1 MKKINCFCGH
11 SFEIE
16 FDEDINL
23 LETPEVADQI
33 INNDFMVYTCPV
45 CNKKLTPEF
54 TTTFHDSKLN
64 ITMIPE
70 IDRDRLLSGKIILNT
85 QQVVI
90 GFPEL
95 QEKFIIRKFD
105 FDDRIIEIIKL
116 YLLEKIDSDVEI
128 TILFHNF
135 VNNELYFY
143 INGLK
148 EKETAISKIPLQ
160 IYNNIKVDLDNKLKD
175 PDIYE
180 LLSFPYR
187 SVNTIITEVN

>member
-1 MKKINCFCGH
+1 MKKINCFCGN

-16 FDEDINL
+16 FNDDINL

-54 TTTFHDSKLN
+54 TTTFHDSKLD

-70 IDRDRLLSGKIILNT
+70 IDRDRFLAGKIILNT

-95 QEKFIIRKFD
+95 QEKLKIRKFN

-116 YLLEKIDSDVEI
+116 YLLEKIDSNVEI
-128 TILFHNF
+128 NILFHNF
-135 VNNELYFY
+135 INNELYFY

-148 EKETAISKIPLQ
+148 EQETAISKIPLK
-160 IYNNIKVDLDNKLKD
+160 IYNNIKFDLHNQL
-175 PDIYE
+175 
-180 LLSFPYR
+180 
-187 SVNTIITEVN
+187 